1 MSHKE
6 GHSGGGKGVG
16 NVSDISKMM
25 SNMES
30 PLNAQ
35 KDSAEAGPAA
45 HSGLPRF
52 LPPDPLGICP
62 DDNGKGG
69 R

>member
-1 MSHKE
+1 MAKN
-6 GHSGGGKGVG
+6 GGNINVAGVQ
-16 NVSDISKMM
+16 KMQ

-45 HSGLPRF
+45 PSGLPTF
-52 LPPDPLGICP
+52 EPTDPLGLAP
-62 DDNGKGG
+62 GKQGSKPN
-69 R
+69 REQ